1 MNINL
6 KELEKQFHADG
17 YRLGMQAVEA
27 GFTQEA
33 LQKAVQQLH
42 QVVDEVIEA
51 FYSLAERNN
60 QVPACSK
67 GCHWCCHQPVYA
79 MSYELDFLNQYLK
92 ENFSTA
98 TLNEIAAR
106 SAEKRKKLAVLTG
119 DSLLYSKVPCPLLE
133 NGACMA
139 YQARPVACRI
149 YLSSNVASCLQFYHE
164 PAREDSIPAL
174 LQFPLRMGKMLNE
187 GFKAA
192 LKAHGMNADEYRIDE
207 KLNTVN

>member
-1 MNINL
+1 MNFNL
-6 KELEKQFHADG
+6 KELERQFHADG

-27 GFTQEA
+27 GLTQEV

-42 QVVDEVIEA
+42 HLVDEVIEA
-51 FYSLAERNN
+51 FYGLAEQNN
-60 QVPACSK
+60 QVPACAK

-92 ENFSTA
+92 VHFNTA
-98 TLNEIAAR
+98 TLNEIAVR
-106 SAEKRKKLAVLTG
+106 SAGKREKLSVLRG
-119 DSLLYSKVPCPLLE
+119 DALLYSKVPCPLLE

-139 YQARPVACRI
+139 YEARPVACRI

-164 PAREDSIPAL
+164 PEKEESIPAL
-174 LQFPLRMGKMLNE
+174 LQFPLRMGRMISE

-192 LKAHGMNADEYRIDE
+192 LKAHGMIAGEYRIDE
-207 KLNTVN
+207 KINPFN